1 MAIRVNYPFFSLR
14 FHMSLLA
21 VHPCACLSVDT
32 SRVRN
37 FSYLSFLVLERLCSV
52 RCSDRAALRRS
63 KRWESAAEKA
73 GNTSVDV
80 LSCIER
86 HTSHQSFNV
95 SRVNTRV
102 VSNDG

>member
-1 MAIRVNYPFFSLR
+1 MNVGMAIRVNYHFFLR

-21 VHPCACLSVDT
+21 VYPCTRLSVDT
-32 SRVRN
+32 SCVWK
-37 FSYLSFLVLERLCSV
+37 FSYLSFLVLERLCRV
-52 RCSDRAALRRS
+52 RCSDRAVFRS
-63 KRWESAAEKA
+63 SKLWESAAEKA

-95 SRVNTRV
+95 SRV
-102 VSNDG
+102 